1 MNVVVTTV
9 TIIDQE
15 DWILIMNKKFF
26 ALGLGVSA
34 ASLALV
40 AGPALATG
48 LSTNVSVGGSSAAG
62 SHPITAAS
70 TGTLTFAAEKT
81 AAAGGGYLSMTCAS
95 ANVTSS
101 PTASTV
107 FSGTG
112 LTDIANLAKVN
123 FLTCTGP
130 GGKLT
135 VTTTPNWKLHRDGGT
150 PTAAATDSI
159 PGHIDSISA
168 TATNPLCTFT
178 VTGKA
183 AGNFNEAT
191 QQLVVNETAAAA
203 GNLTVSVGASS
214 CGGQLLN
221 GGKAKFSG
229 TFNVTSPDGVINV
242 LP

>member
-62 SHPITAAS
+62 SHSISAAS
-70 TGTLTFAAEKT
+70 TGTLTFQAEKT

-95 ANVTSS
+95 ANLGSS
-101 PTASTV
+101 PASSV

-112 LTDIANLAKVN
+112 LTDIANLGKVN
-123 FLTCTGP
+123 FVTCNGP
-130 GGKLT
+130 GGRLT
-135 VTTTPNWKLHRDGGT
+135 VTTTTNWKLHRDGGS

-159 PGHIDSISA
+159 PGHIDGVSA
-168 TATNPLCTFT
+168 HATNLACTFD

-183 AGNFNEAT
+183 DGTFAEGT

-203 GNLTVSVGASS
+203 GNLTVSGITG